1 MTTFLQRVQD
11 YFNKAWGR
19 RIEYPNI
26 IGIQVGSKDRDE
38 VIPAEMCVI
47 APDQRYTRKLPPE
60 FSSLMVKFSSKN
72 PQDRLALISA
82 GINNRV
88 TADQRS
94 VSDNLSFHAFD

>member
-1 MTTFLQRVQD
+1 MHSTSPSVSKLSF
-11 YFNKAWGR
+11 
-19 RIEYPNI
+19 
-26 IGIQVGSKDRDE
+26 GSWRSSVTD
-38 VIPAEMCVI
+38 ITPP
-47 APDQRYTRKLPPE
+47 PDQRYTRKLPPE

-94 VSDNLSFHAFD
+94 VSDTFIFSCVSSQSSGTFS